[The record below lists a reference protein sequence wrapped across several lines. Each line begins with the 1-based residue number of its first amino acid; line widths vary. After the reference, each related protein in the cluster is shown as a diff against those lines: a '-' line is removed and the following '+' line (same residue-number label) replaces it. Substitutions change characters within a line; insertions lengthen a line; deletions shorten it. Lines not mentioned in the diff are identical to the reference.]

1 MDGILAFTVLFIIFG
16 VGDFISSKT
25 KAICSTMFVSSTILL
40 IGFWVGLPKTIFNDS
55 ILLPLGSI
63 VIAILIT
70 HMGTLMSIKELKE
83 QWKTVVIAIGAIAG
97 IAVFVYF
104 AGTPILGREY
114 SVAAAPPIAGG
125 VVAGIMMG
133 EVAKAK
139 GLETIMVF
147 TTLLVVVQGFFGYPI
162 ASICLSKEAKRI
174 SNKLKNG
181 EYEELNISKNEAAST
196 KEREE
201 KKSKY
206 KIFPELPKELQT
218 SSILLAKL
226 GLATFLS
233 FKLAALTNGVV
244 NQYVMCLIMG
254 VVLKEIG
261 FLEGDILTKSN
272 SFGIAMGSILTVI
285 FANLVNATPEMVGKL
300 LWPLV
305 VSLTLG
311 TIGIALA
318 SIPLGKYLGISK
330 EMSLAIGITALFG
343 FPGTF
348 IISQEVANAEG
359 KTEEEKQFI
368 LNEILPKML
377 IAGFVTVTIA
387 SVVLAGIMVKML

>member
-1 MDGILAFTVLFIIFG
+1 MDGLLAFTVLFIIFG
-16 VGDFISSKT
+16 VGDLISSKT
-25 KAICSTMFVSSTILL
+25 KAIFSTMFVSSTILL
-40 IGFWVGLPKTIFNDS
+40 IGFWVGLPKTIFDDS

-83 QWKTVVIAIGAIAG
+83 QWKTVVIALGAIVG
-97 IAVFVYF
+97 IAVFVYI

-114 SVAAAPPIAGG
+114 SIAAAPPIAGG

-174 SNKLKNG
+174 ANKFKTK
-181 EYEELNISKNEAAST
+181 EYNIS
-196 KEREE
+196 EREVAAVKVEGE

-206 KIFPELPKELQT
+206 KIFPNFPKELQT
-218 SSILLAKL
+218 SSIMLAKL
-226 GLATFLS
+226 GLAAVLS
-233 FKLAALTNGVV
+233 FKLADLTNGIINKYVV
-244 NQYVMCLIMG
+244 CLIIG
-254 VVLKEIG
+254 VFFKEIG

-272 SFGIAMGSILTVI
+272 SFGIAMGSLFTVI
-285 FANLVNATPEMVGKL
+285 FANLVNATPEMVTKL

-318 SIPLGKYLGISK
+318 TIPLGKVLGLSK

-359 KTEEEKQFI
+359 KTEEEKQYI

-387 SVVLAGIMVKML
+387 SVVLAGIMVNML